1 MDSLKRASVALPA
14 LEGASQ
20 DSSKEACASLE
31 DEVPAGGGGGGG
43 GGALNVAGVEGD
55 ACSEIAV
62 RSLFSTRLAN
72 ASPRRLRL
80 PDRLVLGKYVFS

>member
-1 MDSLKRASVALPA
+1 MDSLERASDALSA

-31 DEVPAGGGGGGG
+31 DEVPAGGGGGRP
-43 GGALNVAGVEGD
+43 LNAAGVEGD

-72 ASPRRLRL
+72 ASLRRLRL